1 MSEIKSLEHST
12 LKVPYEII
20 NKKFR
25 TTQKAIDREVDQ
37 ILNVSKEVDKV
48 LLVRPIVSDVSKI
61 VGNVVQRLHILK
73 RKSDECINEELKA
86 AYICKRKLD
95 HLKGIGQAE
104 SNSDMEICHASIDQ
118 WKRVYMYIV

>member
-37 ILNVSKEVDKV
+37 ILNVSKEVEKV
-48 LLVRPIVSDVSKI
+48 LLIRPVVSDVSKI
-61 VGNVVQRLHILK
+61 VGNVVQRLHVLK

-86 AYICKRKLD
+86 VHICKRKID
-95 HLKGIGQAE
+95 HLKGIGHAE
-104 SNSDMEICHASIDQ
+104 SNSDMEICHASVDQ